1 MQKRLPAYPVS
12 SCKAAARSAVVL
24 RLQRQ
29 LMAQEAVKDSPY
41 PSKAGR
47 EMMNNS
53 LQRSTLA
60 FLDGERERQASSQTA
75 PLVLLPS
82 KRPMQALAL
91 FAHQLGT

>member
-1 MQKRLPAYPVS
+1 
-12 SCKAAARSAVVL
+12 
-24 RLQRQ
+24 
-29 LMAQEAVKDSPY
+29 MAQEAVKDSPY

-60 FLDGERERQASSQTA
+60 FLDGEQASSQTA